1 MITLKKPPRCVLCFS
16 LLVMVGWCIPFVCGS
31 VLFGILSFEVMTKL
45 FFNVLGL
52 VLFAGFALITYLLY
66 VHFIGIFLN
75 YHRDEA
81 AYQKALKAVKQYETI
96 LIIIPVV
103 FSVLFPSI
111 LTYVYMR
118 EAMHTAL
125 SAAVLMFS
133 IGQCFLYSLL
143 FYVLFLQQFEKW
155 LLYIPLHYSFKGMP
169 LRVRSVLTSFFGS
182 AGMLVSVLS
191 PVVVFNVETSI
202 YSLIVARILPLA
214 CVSIFLSLYN
224 VYLQSGGTA
233 SRLQT
238 VVDFTLQMGR
248 GDFTKDSMSIISRD
262 ELGFLMHEVNTFQI
276 TTQDLLNQIANETGQ
291 LYAVGENLITNVLQ
305 TSRAVDNITSHIKG
319 IGQLTVERTR
329 SVSQTAAVIEGIIK
343 TSGELGYGIE
353 RQSDSIIHASSA
365 IEQMVANIASITR
378 TLTSANKVIETLA
391 SATFTGKDIIAR
403 SGTIAQKIAEES
415 GSLLEAS
422 VVIQNIASQT
432 NLLAMNAA
440 IEAAHAGEAGKG
452 FAVVA
457 DEIRKLSE
465 ESSAQGKTITETL
478 KNLSTEIETLSE
490 SSKIAEEGFNN
501 IFSLSEEV
509 KNMSVSIMHAMQEQ
523 ELGSGEIL
531 TAIKNINAVTQEV
544 QLGAAE
550 MLSGGERAAGE
561 MHKLSALVGQINNRL
576 DEITMNTEQINAAV
590 NDVDSNIKRNK
601 ASLDILTQEVKRF
614 KV

>member
-1 MITLKKPPRCVLCFS
+1 MIELKKPPRCVLGFS
-16 LLVMVGWCIPFVCGS
+16 LLIMVGWCIPFVCG
-31 VLFGILSFEVMTKL
+31 LLFFGILSFEVTTKL
-45 FFNVLGL
+45 FCNALGL
-52 VLFAGFALITYLLY
+52 VLFAGFFLITYLLY
-66 VHFIGIFLN
+66 VHFISIFLN

-81 AYQKALKAVKQYETI
+81 AYRKALKAIKQYETV
-96 LIIIPVV
+96 LIIIPVL
-103 FSVLFPSI
+103 FSALFPFI

-125 SAAVLMFS
+125 YTAVLMFS
-133 IGQCFLYSLL
+133 VGHCFLYSLL
-143 FYVLFLQQFEKW
+143 FYVLFLQRFEKW
-155 LLYIPLHYSFKGMP
+155 IFHIPLHYSFRGMP
-169 LRVRSVLTSFFGS
+169 LRVRSVLTSFFGC
-182 AGMLVSVLS
+182 AGMLLVSFSPIMVL
-191 PVVVFNVETSI
+191 NLETSI
-202 YSLIVARILPLA
+202 YSLLVTRVLPLA
-214 CVSIFLSLYN
+214 CISIFLSLYN

-276 TTQDLLNQIANETGQ
+276 TTQNLLHQITNETGQ
-291 LYAVGENLITNVLQ
+291 LYTVGENLITNILQ
-305 TSRAVDNITSHIKG
+305 TSRAVDNITSYIEGIK
-319 IGQLTVERTR
+319 QLTTGQAM
-329 SVSQTAAVIEGIIK
+329 SVSQTAAAIEEISRTIRQLNHGID
-343 TSGELGYGIE
+343 
-353 RQSDSIIHASSA
+353 RQADSIIHASSA
-365 IEQMVANIASITR
+365 IEQMVANIASITQ
-378 TLTSANKVIETLA
+378 TLTGANKVIETLA

-403 SGTIAQKIAEES
+403 SGMVAQKIAEES

-465 ESSAQGKTITETL
+465 ESSTQGKTITETL
-478 KNLSTEIETLSE
+478 KTLSTEIETLSE

-509 KNMSVSIMHAMQEQ
+509 KNMSVSIMHSMQEQ

-531 TAIKNINAVTQEV
+531 TAIKNINEVTQEV

-550 MLSGGERAAGE
+550 MLNGGEQAAGE
-561 MHKLSALVGQINNRL
+561 MHKLDELAGQINNSVS
-576 DEITMNTEQINAAV
+576 EVTMNLDQINAAV

-601 ASLDILTQEVKRF
+601 ASIDILSQEVKRF